1 MNAQAYLEQLNKL
14 DRFIQNQRFE
24 IAHWK
29 DVAVSCSVNMDGD
42 RVQSSGP
49 ARKMENA
56 VVTYSDLQANLELQ
70 IKRAEAKRQEIIRTI
85 YEALSPAE
93 YDVLHH
99 IYVQGMMLKE
109 VEAELHKSRS
119 WVSRTHRTGLSNL
132 QKYLDRRQNDQQTD
146 ICKKTESGQNSHEV

>member
-1 MNAQAYLEQLNKL
+1 MEQLNKL
-14 DRFIQNQRFE
+14 ERLIQNTRSE
-24 IAHWK
+24 IEHWK
-29 DVAVSCSVNMDGD
+29 DVATGCTAQMDGE

-49 ARKMENA
+49 KSKIENA
-56 VVTYSDLQANLELQ
+56 VVSYTDLEARLERQ
-70 IKRAEAKRQEIIRTI
+70 IKNAEEKQREIIRTI
-85 YEALSPAE
+85 YEALPADQ

-132 QKYLDRRQNDQQTD
+132 QKYLDRRQHDQQTD
-146 ICKKTESGQNSHEV
+146 ICKETESGQNSHEV